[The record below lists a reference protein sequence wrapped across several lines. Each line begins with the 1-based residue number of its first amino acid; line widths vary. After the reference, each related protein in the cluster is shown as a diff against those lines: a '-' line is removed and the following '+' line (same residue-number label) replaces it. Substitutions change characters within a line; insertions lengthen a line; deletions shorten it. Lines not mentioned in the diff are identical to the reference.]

1 MIRYLYI
8 IATCS
13 ICFTSMAQSTGTF
26 SDPRD
31 GKVYGWVQIGQQVW
45 MSENLAFE
53 PSTGNWWVY
62 NNNPY
67 YVPKYG
73 YLYDWQT
80 ALQVCPPGWHLP
92 DDTKWIRLER
102 FMGGSDIAGNK
113 LKTASGWSN
122 NGDGTDNVGF
132 SALPGGMRKQY
143 GEFSYLGIT
152 GRWWTS
158 TEYSSTRAIYRRL
171 YFYKSSVTDG
181 ELKQSGLS
189 VRCLR
194 DK

>member
-8 IATCS
+8 IAACS

-26 SDPRD
+26 TDPRD

-45 MSENLAFE
+45 MSENIAFE
-53 PSTGNWWVY
+53 PVTGNWWVY

-67 YVPKYG
+67 YTPKYG

-92 DDTKWIRLER
+92 DDTEWTRLES
-102 FMGGSDIAGNK
+102 FIGGSNIAGGK
-113 LKTASGWSN
+113 LKTTSGWSN
-122 NGDGTDNVGF
+122 NGYGTDDLGF

-158 TEYSSTRAIYRRL
+158 TEYSSNRAIYRRL

-181 ELKQSGLS
+181 ELKHSGLS

-194 DK
+194 NK